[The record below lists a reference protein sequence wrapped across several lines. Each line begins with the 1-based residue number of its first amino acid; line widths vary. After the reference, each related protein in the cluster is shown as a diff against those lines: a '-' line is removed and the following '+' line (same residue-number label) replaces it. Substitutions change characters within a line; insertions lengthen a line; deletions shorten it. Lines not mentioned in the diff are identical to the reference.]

1 MSPEAPWSLVDR
13 RLFVVG
19 FLALFGL
26 AAFLTLGPGVPL
38 EMAVGES
45 SRAYGAAFLGLFL
58 LVALVLGTDFR
69 DWL

>member
-1 MSPEAPWSLVDR
+1 MAVDR
-13 RLFVVG
+13 RLLLLGFVG
-19 FLALFGL
+19 LFGL
-26 AAFLTLGPGVPL
+26 AAYLTMGPGVPF

-69 DWL
+69 DWF